1 VPSFEKV
8 EAVIERKIRFIS
20 MRSTQNGNV
29 DVYFSEP
36 IYNPENL
43 TVIDPLML
51 KLELRSESDYKAD

>member
-1 VPSFEKV
+1 
-8 EAVIERKIRFIS
+8 

-51 KLELRSESDYKAD
+51 KLELLSESDYKAD